1 MLLKLFMIHAM
12 PPSLKVKNKIYDVFD
27 AYEIFDVYNIPN
39 INNSYIECPLLNTH
53 ENNTIVAPDTY
64 IDTYIDTYNGIN
76 FYNIISNTWEIVF
89 LTINKI
95 IYTLFMFNLLIYLI
109 LTKNQEY

>member
-12 PPSLKVKNKIYDVFD
+12 PPSLKVKNKIYDVYD

-39 INNSYIECPLLNTH
+39 INNSYIECPLLNTY
-53 ENNTIVAPDTY
+53 ENNTITVYDTN
-64 IDTYIDTYNGIN
+64 TYTGNTFN
-76 FYNIISNTWEIVF
+76 NIISNTWEIAF
-89 LTINKI
+89 LTVNKI

>member
-12 PPSLKVKNKIYDVFD
+12 PPSLKVKNKIYDVYD
-27 AYEIFDVYNIPN
+27 TYEIFDVYNINNIPN
-39 INNSYIECPLLNTH
+39 INNSYIEYPILNTYK
-53 ENNTIVAPDTY
+53 NNTIAVYDTNRY
-64 IDTYIDTYNGIN
+64 TGIN
-76 FYNIISNTWEIVF
+76 FNNIILNTWEIAF

-109 LTKNQEY
+109 LTKNQKY

>member
-12 PPSLKVKNKIYDVFD
+12 PPSLKVKNKIYDVYD

-39 INNSYIECPLLNTH
+39 INNSYIEYPLLNTY
-53 ENNTIVAPDTY
+53 ENNTLAVYDTNKY
-64 IDTYIDTYNGIN
+64 TGIN
-76 FYNIISNTWEIVF
+76 FSNIISNTWEIAF

>member
-1 MLLKLFMIHAM
+1 MLLKLLIIHAM
-12 PPSLKVKNKIYDVFD
+12 PPSLKVKNKIYDVYD

-39 INNSYIECPLLNTH
+39 INNSYIECPLLNTY
-53 ENNTIVAPDTY
+53 ENNTLAVYDTN
-64 IDTYIDTYNGIN
+64 TYTDNTFN
-76 FYNIISNTWEIVF
+76 NIISNTWEIAF

>member
-12 PPSLKVKNKIYDVFD
+12 PPSLKVKNKIYDVYD
-27 AYEIFDVYNIPN
+27 TYEIFDVYNIPN
-39 INNSYIECPLLNTH
+39 INNSYIECPLLNTY
-53 ENNTIVAPDTY
+53 ENNTVTVYDTN
-64 IDTYIDTYNGIN
+64 TYTGITFN
-76 FYNIISNTWEIVF
+76 NIISNTWEIAF